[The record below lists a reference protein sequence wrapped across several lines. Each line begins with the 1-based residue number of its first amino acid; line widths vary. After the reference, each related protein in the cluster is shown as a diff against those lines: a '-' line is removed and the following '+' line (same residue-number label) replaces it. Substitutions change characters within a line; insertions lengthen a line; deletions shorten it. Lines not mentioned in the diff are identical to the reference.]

1 MRWRDR
7 SRQLVQYP
15 GVMECTMEAQ
25 GKVFHLFARGLVEKS
40 SARAFGQPQFFEEK
54 WFVDGQEVTHE
65 EFMWAQE
72 QELQLEHKE
81 RVNDALKLWERAGWS
96 WRKAFDDDKGCD
108 LYVLVRGG
116 SHCFLTEQEMI
127 NSAKNAAGWEG

>member
-7 SRQLVQYP
+7 SRVLLTDP

-25 GKVFHLFARGLVEKS
+25 GKVFHLFARGLVDEKS
-40 SARAFGQPQFFEEK
+40 ARPFRQPEFVEEK
-54 WFVDGQEVTHE
+54 WFVDGQEVTRE
-65 EFMWAQE
+65 EFLWAQE
-72 QELQLEHKE
+72 QELQLEQEE
-81 RVNDALKLWERAGWS
+81 RVNEAIKLFEKAGWS
-96 WRKAFDDDKGCD
+96 WRKAFDDDKGCE

-127 NSAKNAAGWEG
+127 NSAKNAAGWRP